1 MQESKYKELKNMIAN
16 LDRVITGKLL
26 KSERIVNGLMTVIRD
41 YDSQLQTLKAMI
53 FSKGLLDTAEY
64 EAGVDLRRG
73 LRIKGE
79 TEAISEGDVVWVD
92 FHASVVNDKT
102 KKIEIVGF
110 ENGMPV
116 RVGSGAV
123 SFEAALV
130 GKTLGQTV
138 EHKEIVKEEGAL
150 KNQEITFNVTI
161 RKVKTKLTLAKEAE
175 DGQSGTTGDRG
186 PVEGEGTDQSPAHT
200 EGHGQ
205 QPNGHSEP
213 VPLQ

>member
-79 TEAISEGDVVWVD
+79 T
-92 FHASVVNDKT
+92 
-102 KKIEIVGF
+102 
-110 ENGMPV
+110 
-116 RVGSGAV
+116 
-123 SFEAALV
+123 
-130 GKTLGQTV
+130 
-138 EHKEIVKEEGAL
+138 
-150 KNQEITFNVTI
+150 
-161 RKVKTKLTLAKEAE
+161 
-175 DGQSGTTGDRG
+175 
-186 PVEGEGTDQSPAHT
+186 
-200 EGHGQ
+200 
-205 QPNGHSEP
+205 
-213 VPLQ
+213 